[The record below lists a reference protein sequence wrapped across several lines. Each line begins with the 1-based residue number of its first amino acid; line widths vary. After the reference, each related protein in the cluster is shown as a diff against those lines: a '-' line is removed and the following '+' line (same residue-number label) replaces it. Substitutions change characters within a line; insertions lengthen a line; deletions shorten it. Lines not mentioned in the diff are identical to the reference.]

1 MGKANSFGFSQ
12 WETTPISQNACLSRA
27 TQNVTTMDCSS
38 RIAVLGNLEDKAARL
53 TVVGRL
59 PDQNKPNA

>member
-1 MGKANSFGFSQ
+1 
-12 WETTPISQNACLSRA
+12 
-27 TQNVTTMDCSS
+27 MDCPS